1 MSYEPKEIWKTIIH
15 SERNMRDAMQYL
27 MDDYERLLEFYQTHN
42 LDDGFDD
49 STWVHVD
56 AVKEEREELEQ
67 EIEKLKKE
75 NEKLKQE
82 LEELKPSP
90 RLPKRTTKRLPKRKA
105 LEPKGFDVLEDE
117 IPF

>member
-42 LDDGFDD
+42 LDDGLDD

-56 AVKEEREELEQ
+56 AVREEREELEQ
-67 EIEKLKKE
+67 EIETLKKE
-75 NEKLKQE
+75 NAKLKQR
-82 LEELKPSP
+82 LEELESSP
-90 RLPKRTTKRLPKRKA
+90 RLPKRKTKRLPIKK
-105 LEPKGFDVLEDE
+105 EIEDD